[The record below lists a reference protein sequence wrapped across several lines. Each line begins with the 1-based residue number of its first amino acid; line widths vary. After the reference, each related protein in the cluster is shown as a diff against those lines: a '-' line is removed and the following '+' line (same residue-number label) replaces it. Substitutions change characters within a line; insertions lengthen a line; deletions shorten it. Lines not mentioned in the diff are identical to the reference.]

1 MCSTPICGATGGAA
15 RMSAEPRIL
24 FLRGVNVGANRKLP
38 MVDLR
43 ALLRG
48 LGLEGVTTH
57 IQSGNAV
64 FRDPQGRPDLA
75 TAIADAIGA
84 RFPFRPEALVLD
96 LPALEAVLDANPFRD
111 TPDPARVQ
119 IGFLAGGGAADTD
132 RLAALAA
139 PGEGWHLGDAAL
151 YLHLPQGTG
160 RSKLA
165 AGAEKAVKT
174 PMTMRNQRVAEAVAA
189 LAREMTC

>member
-1 MCSTPICGATGGAA
+1 MTQT
-15 RMSAEPRIL
+15 L
-24 FLRGVNVGANRKLP
+24 LP
-38 MVDLR
+38 
-43 ALLRG
+43 RG
-48 LGLEGVTTH
+48 LGPIHFIG
-57 IQSGNAV
+57 IGGIGMSGIAEMLLA
-64 FRDPQGRPDLA
+64 QGFSVQGTDA
-75 TAIADAIGA
+75 KGSAI
-84 RFPFRPEALVLD
+84 
-96 LPALEAVLDANPFRD
+96 
-111 TPDPARVQ
+111 
-119 IGFLAGGGAADTD
+119 TD